1 MSTAPDILLFIAAA
15 LVTML
20 IPLLGWGI
28 AIITTAAYAYAS
40 NKPIRPAIQPLLD
53 EW

>member
-15 LVTML
+15 LVIML
-20 IPLLGWGI
+20 ILLLGWGI
-28 AIITTAAYAYAS
+28 AIAVTAAYAYAS
-40 NKPIRPAIQPLLD
+40 NRPIRPAIQALLD

>member
-15 LVTML
+15 LVIML
-20 IPLLGWGI
+20 ILLLGWVI
-28 AIITTAAYAYAS
+28 AIAATAAYAYVS
-40 NKPIRPAIQPLLD
+40 NRPIRPAIQALLD